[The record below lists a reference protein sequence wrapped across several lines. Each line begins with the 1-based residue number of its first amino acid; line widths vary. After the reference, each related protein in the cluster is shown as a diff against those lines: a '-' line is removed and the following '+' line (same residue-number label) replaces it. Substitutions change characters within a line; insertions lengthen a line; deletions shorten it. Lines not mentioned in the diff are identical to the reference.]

1 MGRVFQIE
9 DRVLLADTDPNGRM
23 RLDAVSRVLQDAATL
38 DVESASLTKKG
49 PWVIR
54 WMEMTAHGLP
64 RYLDELAIETYCS
77 GLGRAWAERSTVIK
91 SRSASVRATANWV
104 LLDDLGRSPIRLS
117 EEFLSLYGPSANGRT
132 SSPRL
137 RLLHRLSDS
146 KPSEKLVIP
155 LRFCDLDIMGHM
167 NNAVHLALV
176 EESLYQ
182 LDLKLLDEF
191 SYRIEF
197 LAEIEPK
204 APVVIELR
212 DSDSS
217 TLLALV
223 QNEATKSIIE
233 LSQVIQ

>member
-1 MGRVFQIE
+1 MKQ
-9 DRVLLADTDPNGRM
+9 RVLLADADPNGRM
-23 RLDAVSRVLQDAATL
+23 RLDAISRVLQDAATL
-38 DVESASLTKKG
+38 DVENTSLTKKG

-64 RYLDELAIETYCS
+64 RYLEELAIETFCS

-91 SRSASVRATANWV
+91 SKSASVTATANWV

-117 EEFLSLYGPSANGRT
+117 EEFLSVYGRSANGKV

-137 RLLHRLSDS
+137 HLLQRLGDF
-146 KPSEKLVIP
+146 KPSEKLEIP

-176 EESLYQ
+176 EESLFQ
-182 LDLKLLDEF
+182 LGLKLLDEF

-197 LAEIEPK
+197 LAEIEPN
-204 APVVIELR
+204 APVVIEHR
-212 DSDSS
+212 ESDSS

-223 QNEATKSIIE
+223 QNEATKSIVE
-233 LSQVIQ
+233 LSQVIH

>member
-1 MGRVFQIE
+1 MGRVFQLKQ
-9 DRVLLADTDPNGRM
+9 RVLLADADPNGRM
-23 RLDAVSRVLQDAATL
+23 RLDAISRVLQDAATL
-38 DVESASLTKKG
+38 DVENTSLTKKG

-64 RYLDELAIETYCS
+64 RYLEELAIETFCS

-91 SRSASVRATANWV
+91 SKSASVTATANWV

-117 EEFLSLYGPSANGRT
+117 EEFLSVYGRSANGKV

-137 RLLHRLSDS
+137 HLLQRLGDF
-146 KPSEKLVIP
+146 KPSEKLEIP

-176 EESLYQ
+176 EESLFQ
-182 LDLKLLDEF
+182 LGLKLLDEF

-197 LAEIEPK
+197 LAEIEPN
-204 APVVIELR
+204 APVVIEHR
-212 DSDSS
+212 ESDSS

-223 QNEATKSIIE
+223 QNEATKSIVE
-233 LSQVIQ
+233 LSQVIH

>member
-1 MGRVFQIE
+1 MGRVFQLKQ
-9 DRVLLADTDPNGRM
+9 RVLLADADPNGRM
-23 RLDAVSRVLQDAATL
+23 RLDAISRVLQDAATL
-38 DVESASLTKKG
+38 DVENTSLTKKG

-64 RYLDELAIETYCS
+64 RYLEELAIETFCS

-91 SRSASVRATANWV
+91 SKSASVKATANWV

-117 EEFLSLYGPSANGRT
+117 EEFLSVYGRSANGKV

-137 RLLHRLSDS
+137 HLLQRLGDF
-146 KPSEKLVIP
+146 KPSEKLEIP

-176 EESLYQ
+176 EESLFQ
-182 LDLKLLDEF
+182 LGLKLLDEF

-197 LAEIEPK
+197 LAEIEPN
-204 APVVIELR
+204 APVVIEHR
-212 DSDSS
+212 ESDSS

-223 QNEATKSIIE
+223 QNEATKSIVE
-233 LSQVIQ
+233 LSQVIH